1 MPAVAASG
9 QQGGGDELGPGDE
22 IKVFKDEGEDEREQG
37 GSETLQAELLEEK
50 SSLITESEVSKIKK
64 MELCR
69 KRLCRLNHSVCSA
82 STTLL
87 CPLVASPLI
96 EIFLFRHI
104 KSCIVRTVLG
114 FVLRRRGA
122 DFLQFETRISFRLRF
137 QICLE
142 ERGCHMAEGSMQ
154 EEPRQ

>member
-50 SSLITESEVSKIKK
+50 SSLIGLTESEQVSKIKK

-69 KRLCRLNHSVCSA
+69 KRLFRLNHSVCSA
-82 STTLL
+82 STKLSCPFGRLL
-87 CPLVASPLI
+87 L
-96 EIFLFRHI
+96 
-104 KSCIVRTVLG
+104 
-114 FVLRRRGA
+114 
-122 DFLQFETRISFRLRF
+122 
-137 QICLE
+137 
-142 ERGCHMAEGSMQ
+142 
-154 EEPRQ
+154 

>member
-82 STTLL
+82 STTVS
-87 CPLVASPLI
+87 CPLIACSFDRDPS
-96 EIFLFRHI
+96 FFDMSSR
-104 KSCIVRTVLG
+104 VL
-114 FVLRRRGA
+114 
-122 DFLQFETRISFRLRF
+122 
-137 QICLE
+137 
-142 ERGCHMAEGSMQ
+142 
-154 EEPRQ
+154 